1 MKEADLSRYH
11 VLNHNR
17 GHIGFSYLLKAN
29 DLERLMQVEV
39 VDFAF
44 IDFNLLHFIAL
55 LNSIDVFVNYVES
68 HEQMTIRQH
77 DITFKVVDHL
87 VRCPLDNLVRE
98 HLANALI

>member
-1 MKEADLSRYH
+1 
-11 VLNHNR
+11 
-17 GHIGFSYLLKAN
+17 
-29 DLERLMQVEV
+29 MQVEV

-44 IDFNLLHFIAL
+44 IDCNLLHFIAL

-77 DITFKVVDHL
+77 DITLKVVDHL